1 MKQGLRG
8 MSWDDIKGEDPDHE
22 YSQREVVAVLKNY
35 VEQRRIE
42 TDASRHKADYARII
56 RQYLD
61 AHPGE
66 QVEDGEH
73 GIVAR
78 IQERQT
84 MDYDFSA
91 LSEADLYAL
100 ATQGLL
106 KADAGGMKAL
116 GGKTLA
122 TQHLLE
128 HKIPGLTTAL
138 IVEERKF

>member
-1 MKQGLRG
+1 MNKVNQET
-8 MSWDDIKGEDPDHE
+8 GEVEGP
-22 YSQREVVAVLKNY
+22 SQRVVVGLLKQY
-35 VEQRRIE
+35 VEARQQE
-42 TDASRHKADYARII
+42 TAAAARKAYFGSTI
-56 RQYLD
+56 RKYLD

-66 QVEDGEH
+66 TVEDGEF

-106 KADAGGMKAL
+106 KADAAGMKAL

-122 TQHLLE
+122 TSHLLE

>member
-1 MKQGLRG
+1 MNKVNQET
-8 MSWDDIKGEDPDHE
+8 GELLDLGEIEPTRR
-22 YSQREVVAVLKNY
+22 QVVDLLKLY
-35 VEQRRIE
+35 VENRKLE
-42 TDASRHKADYARII
+42 AAAATAKAQVGKVI
-56 RQYLD
+56 RAYLD

-66 QVEDGEH
+66 TVEDGEF

-106 KADAGGMKAL
+106 KADAAGMKAL